1 MKKLILP
8 LVLVMSFM
16 SAAVNADMFVPD
28 FATMP
33 ALQCEISETIYNQD
47 NSVVTHNKYH
57 RIFRID
63 DRAKK
68 VYLNKAPVDKLIT
81 IDNEKIEMQLQ
92 TLTDDTIILE
102 KAALD
107 RVNNTYSSTSQISY
121 DSAFFAPRYAKA
133 QGICKPVN

>member
-16 SAAVNADMFVPD
+16 SASVNADMFVPD

-63 DRAKK
+63 DPAKK

>member
-1 MKKLILP
+1 MNNKIIYLTMVLTLIMP
-8 LVLVMSFM
+8 
-16 SAAVNADMFVPD
+16 AVSADMFVPD
-28 FATMP
+28 FNTMP
-33 ALQCEISETIYNQD
+33 AVRCDINETIYNQD

-63 DRAKK
+63 DPAKK

-92 TLTDDTIILE
+92 TLTDNTIILE

>member
-16 SAAVNADMFVPD
+16 SASVNADMFVPD

-63 DRAKK
+63 DPAKK

-81 IDNEKIEMQLQ
+81 IDNKKIEMQLQ

-102 KAALD
+102 KATLD